1 MFAAALAAGAVLG
14 FAVPVE
20 GLQWQAGSFQ
30 IWRWWTAPFAHLS
43 TAHLWANLAGCAVVG
58 AFGAAA
64 RLDRR
69 WTLAWAVAWPMTHAG
84 LAVLPGLQAY
94 AGLSAVLH
102 AGVAVAAL
110 ALTATAQGR
119 SQAIG
124 AAVLIGTLVK
134 VALERPWEAAV
145 QTVPGWDFP
154 VAVGAHA
161 MGVACGLA
169 CAGVALALPRRAE
182 AASR

>member
-1 MFAAALAAGAVLG
+1 MAAGLAAGAVLG
-14 FAVPVE
+14 LAAPVDA
-20 GLQWQAGSFQ
+20 LQWQAGSRE
-30 IWRWWTAPFAHLS
+30 IWRWWTAAFAHLS

-69 WTLAWAVAWPMTHAG
+69 WALAWATAWPVTHAG
-84 LAVLPGLQAY
+84 LGLVPGLQAY

-110 ALTATAQGR
+110 ALAATAQGR
-119 SQAIG
+119 VRAIG
-124 AAVLIGTLVK
+124 GAVLAGTLAK
-134 VALERPWEAAV
+134 VALERPWEGAV
-145 QTVPGWDFP
+145 QAVPGWDFP

-161 MGVACGLA
+161 VGVVCGLG
-169 CAGVALALPRRAE
+169 CAAVALALPRRA
-182 AASR
+182 AALR

>member
-1 MFAAALAAGAVLG
+1 MAAGLAAGALLG
-14 FAVPVE
+14 LAVPVE
-20 GLQWQAGSFQ
+20 ALQWQVGSRQ
-30 IWRWWTAPFAHLS
+30 IWRWWTAAFAHLS
-43 TAHLWANLAGCAVVG
+43 TAHLWANLAGCVVVG

-69 WTLAWAVAWPMTHAG
+69 WTVAWAAAWPMTHAG
-84 LAVLPGLQAY
+84 LGLLPGLQAY

-110 ALTATAQGR
+110 ALAATAQGR
-119 SQAIG
+119 SRAIG
-124 AAVLIGTLVK
+124 LAVLIGTLVK
-134 VALERPWEAAV
+134 VALERPWAAAV

-161 MGVACGLA
+161 VGVACGLG
-169 CAGVALALPRRAE
+169 CAALALALPRQG
-182 AASR
+182 AAAPR